1 MIGGAIL
8 YIICFATM
16 FVTNNATVAAIM
28 GLLGGIATSGFWDAS
43 GYPAVQEVSLAAQGS
58 VFIKY
63 LLPTDLR
70 TDSSSR

>member
-28 GLLGGIATSGFWDAS
+28 GLLGGIATSGF
-43 GYPAVQEVSLAAQGS
+43 
-58 VFIKY
+58 
-63 LLPTDLR
+63 
-70 TDSSSR
+70 